1 MDRGDKR
8 REDEHI
14 RFRCNYCG
22 QKIRVPSLYAGKNG
36 KCPKCKKP
44 LEVPLLKVRP
54 EEDELALID
63 IRAPE
68 AGKTKTAPTDYE
80 IDSSDERQKRLEEET
95 EYLSSIYPTM
105 VINKPQIAPE
115 RQMPWIIDIF
125 LYPINKACLTIMGIV
140 CGALFILGLVSWVV
154 VFLLPIFLVG
164 TIISLSIWFIR
175 IVFTMYIYW
184 YFCECIRDSAM
195 GNIRAPETVAE
206 TPGVGDLFSQTYK
219 TFGCLAVFLLPCII
233 YYLFTYQTN
242 SIFWVLLGLGIFTF
256 PMGLLAVIMFD
267 SFSGLNPILIIG
279 SIFSA
284 FIPYCG
290 LVLFL
295 GAIVLLVRLI
305 IPALALITAMDGFLG
320 FVGLLLLY
328 GAGVVNF
335 YLLMII
341 GHLLGRFYFRY
352 EKKLKWEV

>member
-1 MDRGDKR
+1 
-8 REDEHI
+8 
-14 RFRCNYCG
+14 
-22 QKIRVPSLYAGKNG
+22 
-36 KCPKCKKP
+36 
-44 LEVPLLKVRP
+44 
-54 EEDELALID
+54 
-63 IRAPE
+63 
-68 AGKTKTAPTDYE
+68 
-80 IDSSDERQKRLEEET
+80 
-95 EYLSSIYPTM
+95 
-105 VINKPQIAPE
+105 
-115 RQMPWIIDIF
+115 
-125 LYPINKACLTIMGIV
+125 MGIV